1 MIFFNL
7 QTMCHEAAN
16 HVNER
21 PIGNHSR
28 RGDAIRR
35 WDFCSND
42 FAVRDGPL
50 EKCWGGGGRG
60 WVGEK
65 SKKKN

>member
-21 PIGNHSR
+21 PIGNHPR

-50 EKCWGGGGRG
+50 EK
-60 WVGEK
+60 
-65 SKKKN
+65 